1 MGSRAR
7 NFVLVHRRAGGFA
20 QAVLAYLADC
30 MNDQSGRC
38 DPTRETIAEY
48 FSAKDDPCTVKRVE
62 RALARLR
69 TLGYIESKRVPY
81 TRQTSAGQEGG
92 WHNSY
97 VLVGFVPGDSNAVRV
112 TDISD
117 VTPKTDVTPNLE
129 RGHPQNVQGVTPN
142 LERGHPQNGG
152 INQKEPEVN
161 QKEPVSSM
169 RTSGNSSAIAAV
181 ASAQAQTLPTSF
193 PQSSNSE
200 NSSKP
205 ENAGRLSLSNALERS
220 INTHGGHL
228 DTPDGQTHQRDAR
241 CSQNASTSISGA
253 CLENETPPMS
263 DEDLE
268 NLFANAQLEECPP
281 FPEKGV
287 RPPFEK
293 GEHPFSEKEEKGT
306 HPSEQRTERPK
317 KKRTSIARPDGV
329 SEQVWND
336 FSALRN
342 KRRAP
347 ITETALKGIQREA
360 EKAGISLEAA
370 LSTCCERG
378 WQGFKAE
385 WYRREKLEQKN
396 ASKAEYQLPSNDDW
410 DNFDTAH
417 YA

>member
-117 VTPKTDVTPNLE
+117 VTPKTDVTPDLE

-152 INQKEPEVN
+152 INQKEPERTRS
-161 QKEPVSSM
+161 EPESSM

-181 ASAQAQTLPTSF
+181 ASAQAQTPPADFPDASF
-193 PQSSNSE
+193 DESLYEEARSMVSEPNVEITIEAPAPAPQKRKAAPRRKPATPCPFDADASIPDEYKAIAEKVGIGDPQQVFSAFVNHAIAHDRSLVVWPAGFRTWCSNE
-200 NSSKP
+200 LRYHPNQTPKP
-205 ENAGRLSLSNALERS
+205 KPL
-220 INTHGGHL
+220 
-228 DTPDGQTHQRDAR
+228 HQR
-241 CSQNASTSISGA
+241 
-253 CLENETPPMS
+253 
-263 DEDLE
+263 
-268 NLFANAQLEECPP
+268 
-281 FPEKGV
+281 
-287 RPPFEK
+287 
-293 GEHPFSEKEEKGT
+293 
-306 HPSEQRTERPK
+306 
-317 KKRTSIARPDGV
+317 
-329 SEQVWND
+329 
-336 FSALRN
+336 
-342 KRRAP
+342 
-347 ITETALKGIQREA
+347 TAA
-360 EKAGISLEAA
+360 D
-370 LSTCCERG
+370 
-378 WQGFKAE
+378 
-385 WYRREKLEQKN
+385 Y
-396 ASKAEYQLPSNDDW
+396 DW
-410 DNFDTAH
+410 
-417 YA
+417 

>member
-1 MGSRAR
+1 MAYSFIDTLFANGDDMDPSPFWVLMALCWFVNEKKATGTTGACWPSIKKIAAKAHVSELTARKSIKVLMEKKFITAHQPPGKVRVFYVDFSRIKE
-7 NFVLVHRRAGGFA
+7 LAGGKDLEG
-20 QAVLAYLADC
+20 VKDV
-30 MNDQSGRC
+30 SGVKDLEG
-38 DPTRETIAEY
+38 DPLKMLKGRGERSLPPPLKDLEAEQGNNKEEKKEENRE
-48 FSAKDDPCTVKRVE
+48 
-62 RALARLR
+62 
-69 TLGYIESKRVPY
+69 
-81 TRQTSAGQEGG
+81 
-92 WHNSY
+92 
-97 VLVGFVPGDSNAVRV
+97 
-112 TDISD
+112 
-117 VTPKTDVTPNLE
+117 
-129 RGHPQNVQGVTPN
+129 
-142 LERGHPQNGG
+142 
-152 INQKEPEVN
+152 
-161 QKEPVSSM
+161 SSM
-169 RTSGNSSAIAAV
+169 RTSGTSSAIAAV

-241 CSQNASTSISGA
+241 CSQNASTIVSGA

-268 NLFANAQLEECPP
+268 NLFADAQLEERTPL
-281 FPEKGV
+281 EKGV
-287 RPPFEK
+287 RTPLEK
-293 GEHPFSEKEEKGT
+293 GDHLFSGKEEKGT

-317 KKRTSIARPDGV
+317 KKRTSIARPDSV

-336 FSALRN
+336 FSALRT

>member
-117 VTPKTDVTPNLE
+117 VTPKTDVTPDLE

-152 INQKEPEVN
+152 INQKEPERTRS
-161 QKEPVSSM
+161 EPESSM

-181 ASAQAQTLPTSF
+181 ASAQAQTPYPEDF
-193 PQSSNSE
+193 DQSLFDE
-200 NSSKP
+200 
-205 ENAGRLSLSNALERS
+205 A
-220 INTHGGHL
+220 
-228 DTPDGQTHQRDAR
+228 QR
-241 CSQNASTSISGA
+241 
-253 CLENETPPMS
+253 E
-263 DEDLE
+263 
-268 NLFANAQLEECPP
+268 AQLDIGAKPNTVKAEAPKHRTTTPRKKPATRCP
-281 FPEKGV
+281 FDAEAL
-287 RPPFEK
+287 
-293 GEHPFSEKEEKGT
+293 
-306 HPSEQRTERPK
+306 
-317 KKRTSIARPDGV
+317 IPDDYR
-329 SEQVWND
+329 Q
-336 FSALRN
+336 
-342 KRRAP
+342 
-347 ITETALKGIQREA
+347 IA
-360 EKAGISLEAA
+360 EKAGIGDPQRVFSTFVNHALAHDRRLVIWPAGFRTWCSNELRYHPNQTPKPKPLHQRTAA
-370 LSTCCERG
+370 D
-378 WQGFKAE
+378 
-385 WYRREKLEQKN
+385 Y
-396 ASKAEYQLPSNDDW
+396 DW
-410 DNFDTAH
+410 
-417 YA
+417 